1 VKLLER
7 ILVATD
13 FSRAAED
20 TVRMASYVARQFES
34 TVELLHVKA
43 PAEDWDER
51 PSEPD
56 GSLTEHLDRLAQRMV
71 EEGVQ
76 GVESV
81 LVEGDAFTE
90 IDQYAKSRDVN
101 VIMVGA
107 GEMMADGQVFL
118 GTTAARLRRWATK
131 PVWIVKPGS
140 APPLRRILC
149 PVDLQPASERALKN
163 AIHFARRLD
172 ANLTVLTVTNEPLGE
187 KGDQHELRSEAEVG
201 PPELREP
208 HLHEFDEF
216 LRKRDFHQVRCE
228 KVIRRGRPR
237 YEVGQVAR
245 EMEADLIVMGSAGR
259 MGLSH
264 MFIGGVARRVAQE
277 LPCSIITVR
286 SHQPIALSIEG
297 EVPQVDTAFCASH
310 PAGEHCERFQHGEEL
325 LSRGLAEEAIEL
337 FRECVT
343 QYEMCANA
351 WLQLGEAH
359 TRFGNY
365 EKARQ
370 CAAKAE
376 EALRRQENQRIEE
389 ELRGGHILHRRFF
402 GI

>member
-1 VKLLER
+1 MKLLER

-13 FSRAAED
+13 FSRASED
-20 TVRMASYVARQFES
+20 AVRMASYLARHFES
-34 TVELLHVKA
+34 TVDLFHVKA
-43 PAEDWDER
+43 PAEDWEEPPSKPDENL
-51 PSEPD
+51 P
-56 GSLTEHLDRLAQRMV
+56 EHLDHIAKRMV

-81 LVEGDAFTE
+81 LAEGEEFEE
-90 IDQYAKSRDVN
+90 IDQYAKDRNVN
-101 VIMVGA
+101 LIMVGA
-107 GEMMADGQVFL
+107 GEMVESGQVFL

-172 ANLTVLTVTNEPLGE
+172 ADLTVLTVTNEPLGE
-187 KGDQHELRSEAEVG
+187 KGDQQELRSAAEVG

-216 LRKRDFHQVRCE
+216 LRKQDFYQVRCE

-245 EMEADLIVMGSAGR
+245 QIEADLIVMGSTGR
-259 MGLSH
+259 TGLSH

-277 LPCSIITVR
+277 LPCSIMTVR
-286 SHQPIALSIEG
+286 SQQPIALSIEG
-297 EVPQVDTAFCASH
+297 EIPRVDTAFCASH
-310 PAGEHCERFQHGEEL
+310 PAGERCERFQYGEEL

-337 FRECVT
+337 FHECVT

-359 TRFGNY
+359 TRFGHY

-389 ELRGGHILHRRFF
+389 ELRGDHILHRRFF